1 MRYRYFS
8 RRSFVI
14 GLSILSIVQLS
25 CLDRPM
31 NNNLSPVIFQHWIHS
46 REEDTEK
53 VKIYRPRDYQFPPSR
68 GRDGFEI
75 KEDGEF
81 IQYGIGATDK
91 PQEITGTWKAE
102 EDNKIRVSFDNQE
115 QKSYIMQIVSC
126 QERLLKVR
134 LGF

>member
-1 MRYRYFS
+1 MRYRCFS

-14 GLSILSIVQLS
+14 GLSILSIVQLG
-25 CLDRPM
+25 CLDKPM
-31 NNNLSPVIFQHWIHS
+31 NNNLPSAIFQHWIHS

-53 VKIYRPRDYQFPPSR
+53 VKVYRPSDYQFPPSR

-81 IQYGIGATDK
+81 IRYGIGATDR

-102 EDNKIRVSFDNQE
+102 EDDKIRVSWENQNQE
-115 QKSYIMQIVSC
+115 SYTMQVVSC
-126 QERLLKVR
+126 EERLLKVR
-134 LGF
+134 HSL

>member
-1 MRYRYFS
+1 MRYKYFS
-8 RRSFVI
+8 RRSFVV
-14 GLSILSIVQLS
+14 GLSILSIVQLG
-25 CLDRPM
+25 CLDQPM

-81 IQYGIGATDK
+81 IQYGIGATDR

-102 EDNKIRVSFDNQE
+102 EDNKIRISFDNREQE
-115 QKSYIMQIVSC
+115 SYIMQIVSC

-134 LGF
+134 LGL

>member
-1 MRYRYFS
+1 MRYRCFS

-14 GLSILSIVQLS
+14 GLSILSIVQLG
-25 CLDRPM
+25 CLGKPM
-31 NNNLSPVIFQHWIHS
+31 NNNLPSAIFQHWIHS

-53 VKIYRPRDYQFPPSR
+53 VKVYRPSNYHFPPSR

-81 IQYGIGATDK
+81 IQYGIGATDR

-102 EDNKIRVSFDNQE
+102 EDNKIRVSFEDRGQE
-115 QKSYIMQIVSC
+115 SYIMQVVSC
-126 QERLLKVR
+126 EERLLKVR
-134 LGF
+134 HSS